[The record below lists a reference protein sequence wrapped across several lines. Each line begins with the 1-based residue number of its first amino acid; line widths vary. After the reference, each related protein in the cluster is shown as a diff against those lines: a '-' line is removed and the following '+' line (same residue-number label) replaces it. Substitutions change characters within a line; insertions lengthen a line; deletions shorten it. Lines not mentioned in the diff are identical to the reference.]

1 MHVWIIDKHYKSK
14 FRPCDEKSLRRR
26 RMSRPCCRR
35 CRTRCAPPSWSAR
48 SETMEWSF
56 RFEPIDHHHHHHH
69 HHYHNH
75 HHTITTIITTCI
87 LPLLSQFLS
96 CTSSLSV
103 TTRWLR
109 LVNVVLKTVKNEWM
123 KEWIIMTNRMV
134 VFEVEIYLIEL
145 SPWSYNS
152 SLGAVLSFSVP
163 INNHDKETRSI
174 RFLAWS
180 WFWWHTQKERV
191 MTWLTWGISWCPPSL
206 DQEPSAGAANI
217 SRLIQISAKQIIKW
231 ILWQTFG
238 WL

>member
-1 MHVWIIDKHYKSK
+1 MFGSKTRITNHSSDLVMRRVWRGGGWAALAVVAVVLDVLLCLDPLVLKPWNDLSVL
-14 FRPCDEKSLRRR
+14 SQL
-26 RMSRPCCRR
+26 
-35 CRTRCAPPSWSAR
+35 
-48 SETMEWSF
+48 
-56 RFEPIDHHHHHHH
+56 
-69 HHYHNH
+69 
-75 HHTITTIITTCI
+75 ITTITVTIAIITTITTCI

-163 INNHDKETRSI
+163 INNHGKNLIIDDL
-174 RFLAWS
+174 FL
-180 WFWWHTQKERV
+180 
-191 MTWLTWGISWCPPSL
+191 MTMLTHS
-206 DQEPSAGAANI
+206 E
-217 SRLIQISAKQIIKW
+217 K
-231 ILWQTFG
+231 
-238 WL
+238 